1 LINENRKKGEG
12 SFLVFVEGLSM
23 YPLFEPGSRVPVKLM
38 PSGTEYD
45 VGDVI
50 VFKRLDSYVIHAVI
64 DSYVYKGKTYYVIG
78 GLNQETNHYVD
89 CATISS
95 DHILGIADLSEE
107 FLAGIPTPESQGLL
121 FEMKA
126 YGMINQ
132 FDTLLQRS
140 QEVHERIADIDESN
154 KEAVLD
160 ALVEYMELLIEFK
173 RTNTDH
179 LDIRNQFIQA
189 TREADF
195 LASYLHIVNNIF
207 RGYSSDLFKQMFGK
221 ILGNVIDPRNPRAI
235 RGDLNEAFDKIKIL
249 TEVLRCSNDFIT
261 LNDLI
266 KILDRK
272 IDSFSELGRSFEE
285 GKRDFINE
293 MIKEIWDLENYDA
306 LFLKQIESQIQQFR
320 FSSSFSN
327 VYEGEGSD
335 KMKYFSFNMDLG
347 PNEIKVAIFKNLM
360 DAKLVKILKNENPTE
375 YGDLQPNQYG
385 KMLEALGIIDE
396 VKDLTDA
403 DIMEI
408 IRDLKDADIMDI
420 ARKRFGWG
428 DWNDGKGSGNVAYIT
443 FKVKHGEA
451 TQTIIY
457 FAKSGSQDF
466 GNIDSNHEVWQALE
480 GHQMTLWDSE
490 RKIFLAFLDKINN
503 QLDRIE
509 QIEITV
515 ASERGFCTN
524 CKSIIK
530 DKLVNYITQ
539 IKELREI
546 NSLLKL
552 SVILRNEGPPTTRGV
567 RNPQYNKDFFIVL
580 LEKYIDILI

>member
-1 LINENRKKGEG
+1 MAN
-12 SFLVFVEGLSM
+12 
-23 YPLFEPGSRVPVKLM
+23 
-38 PSGTEYD
+38 
-45 VGDVI
+45 
-50 VFKRLDSYVIHAVI
+50 
-64 DSYVYKGKTYYVIG
+64 
-78 GLNQETNHYVD
+78 
-89 CATISS
+89 
-95 DHILGIADLSEE
+95 
-107 FLAGIPTPESQGLL
+107 
-121 FEMKA
+121 
-126 YGMINQ
+126 
-132 FDTLLQRS
+132 
-140 QEVHERIADIDESN
+140 IDENN
-154 KEAVLD
+154 KEAMLDVLLDYMEVLIALKQTDIQNQEMQTKLD
-160 ALVEYMELLIEFK
+160 AE
-173 RTNTDH
+173 
-179 LDIRNQFIQA
+179 IRDCIS
-189 TREADF
+189 RI
-195 LASYLHIVNNIF
+195 SNNIF
-207 RGYSSDLFKQMFGK
+207 TEYSAEL
-221 ILGNVIDPRNPRAI
+221 
-235 RGDLNEAFDKIKIL
+235 FDKILSKLVGRGFNPHNPSDIKLDFDKVKIL
-249 TEVLRCSNDFIT
+249 TEILRCSNDFIS

-272 IDSFSELGRSFEE
+272 IDSFTELGRSFEE

-293 MIKEIWDLENYDA
+293 MIKEIWDLENYDE
-306 LFLKQIESQIQQFR
+306 LFLKQIESQIQQFK
-320 FSSSFSN
+320 SSSRHSFSN

-360 DAKLVKILKNENPTE
+360 DAELVKILKNENPTE

-443 FKVKHGEA
+443 FKVKYGEA

-490 RKIFLAFLDKINN
+490 RKIFLTFLDKINN

-515 ASERGFCTN
+515 ASERDFCTN

-530 DKLVNYITQ
+530 DKLVSYITQ